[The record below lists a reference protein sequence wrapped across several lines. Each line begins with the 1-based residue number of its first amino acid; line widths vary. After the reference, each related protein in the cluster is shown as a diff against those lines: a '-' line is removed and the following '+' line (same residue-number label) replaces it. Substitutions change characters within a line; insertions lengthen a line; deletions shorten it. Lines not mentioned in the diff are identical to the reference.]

1 MDNKSK
7 AEKTE
12 TKGIIQTKWIVLLI
26 ILVAI
31 IGTIVSIW
39 TGQKAQESERADLLA
54 HSEITARAIDMGDI
68 DQLTGTIADIDS
80 PQYQKIKKIMMD
92 VKAVESDTRFV
103 YLMGLH
109 QPDDKKLFF
118 YVDSEVPGTDG
129 YSAPGDIYEDT
140 DQVQLD
146 AFHNQKGV
154 TQGPYKDSFGSWVSG
169 FAPLIDPIT
178 GKTIALVG
186 TDINASHFKQIIL
199 IEKAVPAIIALSI
212 ILLLLLYLYFSKKTN
227 RFIARIKT
235 SEFEAEEQR
244 NRLRS
249 LYEISTRKEIKIGEQ
264 FRAALKTGNGTLYTK
279 MAMLNRIEDGKFTVL
294 YAVVPPETV
303 HEGDVFKLA
312 ETYCD
317 ITVKADDVVA
327 ISAMSISEYKAHVCY
342 TKFKLESYI
351 GVPVKVHGAL
361 FGTLTFL
368 DPDPHRPGFS
378 ESDKDFVRLMGAWMS
393 STLEREEIDKMK
405 SEFVSVASHQ
415 LRTPLTGIKW
425 FTDLMLRGKA
435 GVVTTDQKDF
445 LTQISDSN
453 ERMIKL
459 VEDLLNVSR
468 IEAGGTKFIITKKT
482 TDVVPIL
489 DSLVTDLVGLEQK
502 HKVKIIRDTNF
513 PKTLNLN
520 VDSDKIRQVFAN
532 LLSNAVKYSHEG
544 GKVHIKADLSDSKVT
559 TFLISD
565 TGLGIPV
572 KDQGRMFEKFFRAE
586 NVQTKETDGTGL
598 GLYVVKAIVEGHGG
612 TLHFESKENVGTTFY
627 VSLLND

>member
-1 MDNKSK
+1 MSNTSK

-12 TKGIIQTKWIVLLI
+12 TKGIVQTKWIVLLI
-26 ILVAI
+26 VLVAI
-31 IGTIVSIW
+31 IGIVMTIWVGRIAEE
-39 TGQKAQESERADLLA
+39 TERADLLA
-54 HSEITARAIDMGDI
+54 HSEITARAIDMEDI
-68 DQLTGTIADIDS
+68 DELTGTIADIES
-80 PQYQKIKKIMMD
+80 PQYQKLKKILID
-92 VKAVESDTRFV
+92 IKAVESDVRFV
-103 YLMGLH
+103 YLMGLRNI
-109 QPDDKKLFF
+109 DDGKFFF
-118 YVDSEVPGTDG
+118 YVDSEIPGTDG

-140 DQVQLD
+140 DQIQLD

-154 TQGPYKDSFGSWVSG
+154 TEGPYKDSFGSWVSG
-169 FAPLIDPIT
+169 FAPLVDPAT
-178 GKTIALVG
+178 GKTTALVG
-186 TDINASHFKQIIL
+186 TDISSSHFQQIIL
-199 IEKAVPAIIALSI
+199 IEKSVPAIIAFAI

-235 SEFEAEEQR
+235 SEEEAEEQR

-249 LYEISTRKEIKIGEQ
+249 LYEISTRKEVTIPEQ
-264 FRAALKTGNGTLYTK
+264 FRAALKTGNVTLYTK
-279 MAMLNRIEDGKFTVL
+279 MAMLNRIEDSKFTVL

-303 HEGDVFKLA
+303 HEGDIFKLA

-327 ISAMSISEYKAHVCY
+327 ISAMSISEYKAHICY

-368 DPDPHRPGFS
+368 DPDPHRPTFT

-435 GVVTTDQKDF
+435 GEVTADQKDF

-468 IEAGGTKFIITKKT
+468 IEAGSTKFVITKKT
-482 TDVVPIL
+482 TDIVPIL
-489 DSLVTDLVGLEQK
+489 DSLATDLVGLEQK
-502 HKVKIIRDTNF
+502 HKVKIIRDTDF

-520 VDSDKIRQVFAN
+520 VDAEKIRQVFAN

-544 GKVHIKADLSDSKVT
+544 GEVHIKVDSSDSKFT
-559 TFLISD
+559 TFSISD
-565 TGLGIPV
+565 TGLGIPT

-598 GLYVVKAIVEGHGG
+598 GLYVVKAIVEGHSG
-612 TLHFESKENVGTTFY
+612 TLRFESKENVGTTFFI
-627 VSLLND
+627 SLLKN